1 MVNKEY
7 RRAWIGFILP
17 RIGKNDTLYS
27 TGEISS
33 EAWKVSQKISQ
44 SVSQWVSQSFIQLA

>member
-1 MVNKEY
+1 MVNTQD

-17 RIGKNDTLYS
+17 RIGKNDAHYS

-33 EAWKVSQKISQ
+33 VAYKVRKKISQ
-44 SVSQWVSQSFIQLA
+44 SVG